1 MRTYGTGNLWLRK
14 SKRHPKGEYWI
25 RFRDAAGRLRTQNSH
40 FCECHQK
47 RAQADAE
54 RMLTKQ
60 IGLVATG
67 NLPSPRAAKALVEDL
82 AQVLLKARRVA
93 LLQKIP

>member
-40 FCECHQK
+40 FCECHDK
-47 RAQADAE
+47 RAEAAAE
-54 RMLTKQ
+54 RMLAKQ

-67 NLPSPRAAKALVEDL
+67 NLPSPRATKALVEDL
-82 AQVLLKARRVA
+82 AQALLKASRCTVA
-93 LLQKIP
+93 EDS